1 MSASTDIT
9 THAGV
14 RGMRIDWTPY
24 VMGAGIGVLS
34 WIVFVFADDPLGVTT
49 ALSAV
54 AGFAAMPFTGADAVW
69 HNSYWAQTV
78 PSVSYGSMFLVGV
91 VLGAFAASVAARQFH
106 VETVPAV
113 WRQRFG
119 NSSLWRRLRR
129 RRAGNVWR
137 AARRRLRQ
145 RSWHQRHSA
154 IGAVELGVHDPDVRD
169 SHPRRLASFRQR
181 RSPAMTL
188 PVTGPALLPLGTVF
202 GFAFGWLLQR
212 ARIADTNVIIA
223 QLRLRDYTLFKV
235 MLTGNYP

>member
-24 VMGAGIGVLS
+24 VMGAGIGVRS

-78 PSVSYGSMFLVGV
+78 PSLSYGSIFLVGV

-113 WRQRFG
+113 WRRATRYRFALAPP
-119 NSSLWRRLRR
+119 SSAARWKCMARGSPAAAPAVMASAALCNWRC
-129 RRAGNVWR
+129 RAG
-137 AARRRLRQ
+137 
-145 RSWHQRHSA
+145 RS
-154 IGAVELGVHDPDVRD
+154 
-169 SHPRRLASFRQR
+169 
-181 RSPAMTL
+181 RS
-188 PVTGPALLPLGTVF
+188 
-202 GFAFGWLLQR
+202 
-212 ARIADTNVIIA
+212 
-223 QLRLRDYTLFKV
+223 
-235 MLTGNYP
+235 